1 MRALSF
7 FLAGVV
13 AVVAAGCGGGT
24 AGVVVDGKV
33 VKNGAPFGPDEGET
47 LTVKLAAASG
57 KDTFTANASKEGTF
71 TVQAPAGGGI
81 PAGKYKV
88 SWVYMRS
95 ADQYT
100 KKAAFKF
107 SKDNADEW
115 DVSSSNRSFTVD
127 VGQK

>member
-7 FLAGVV
+7 FLAGLLT
-13 AVVAAGCGGGT
+13 VAAVGCGGGT
-24 AGVVVDGKV
+24 DGVVVEGKT

-47 LTVKLAAASG
+47 LTVKLDGG
-57 KDTFTANASKEGTF
+57 KESYTANASKEGTF
-71 TVQAPAGGGI
+71 AIQKPAGGGI

-95 ADQYT
+95 EDPYT

-107 SKDNADEW
+107 SKDNAAEW